1 MSTNVEIQRVE
12 QAQRIQDA
20 QDKLFNTLF
29 GVPATATDPAKAG
42 LLDQQLTVPQQ
53 KVVDFTGPQQAAF
66 NLAQQG
72 IGAYQPFL
80 DAASAAQ
87 TAALGTTGAGV
98 QTLAGAQF
106 EPTAA
111 RIQQFMDPYQQS
123 VTQEAIKEIDRQQQI
138 AENRLAGDAVKAG
151 AFGGSRFG
159 VAQSEL
165 ARNAADLR
173 SRRIF
178 EDLSRNFQQAQA
190 ASQAA
195 NTQRMQAAKTFGDL
209 GAQTA
214 SIAGSIGSLGGA
226 QQKAIGTDVAT
237 LSGIGGLQQQL
248 GQRVQDVNVANALR
262 QQQLPFERLGF
273 ASNIVAQQAPFGG
286 SQTQT
291 VAPLSQVN
299 PFLQA
304 ASGISSLGVGLGSLI
319 KGFS

>member
-12 QAQRIQDA
+12 QAQRIQDS

-29 GVPATATDPAKAG
+29 GVPATATDPAQAG

-53 KVVDFTGPQQAAF
+53 KVTDFTGPQLAAF

-80 DAASAAQ
+80 DAASRAQ

-111 RIQQFMDPYQQS
+111 RIQQFMDPYQQT

-159 VAQSEL
+159 IAQSEL

-190 ASQAA
+190 A

-209 GAQTA
+209 GTQTA
-214 SIAGSIGSLGGA
+214 NIAGSIGSLGGA
-226 QQKAIGTDVAT
+226 TQKAIGTDVAT

-248 GQRVQDVNVANALR
+248 GQRIEDVNVANALR

-304 ASGISSLGVGLGSLI
+304 ASGIGSLGVGLGSLI